1 MSHLEYVKDL
11 IEEYEKSL
19 NNNINPPE
27 AISNDDFLIDNDS
40 QAQIVSATQSTF
52 HLKKKQT
59 KKRILLTQ
67 TKGEFG
73 QGQEW
78 KTIYLKKQM
87 KNWFQNRS
95 LGRRNMT
102 SKWNTMETRNLK
114 SRTLQWMPQQ
124 DRNQWKY
131 PFYPWKFRIQM
142 SRYLEW
148 GLTKTNNFS
157 FMYAMTKSNTGF
169 PISLLSKTIPCL

>member
-114 SRTLQWMPQQ
+114 SRTLQ
-124 DRNQWKY
+124 
-131 PFYPWKFRIQM
+131 
-142 SRYLEW
+142 
-148 GLTKTNNFS
+148 
-157 FMYAMTKSNTGF
+157 
-169 PISLLSKTIPCL
+169 